1 MIFLFPKEVK
11 SNYGGY
17 ATLVRLY
24 YSFFSQ
30 NSEFSELKLD
40 FRDTY
45 FFEANLCAVL
55 GAILSKVSENN
66 NTIIFLNLKPKVES
80 IFTRNHFLSYF
91 GGQILPD
98 YNSTTIKFKK
108 FEVVEDKQFKAYLDN
123 ELLTQQDL
131 PQMTLTLRKEI
142 SKSMF
147 EIFSNADIH
156 GKSKYVFCCGQY
168 YPRLKKIDFTIVD
181 LGRTIRYNVREY
193 LQKPL
198 MSAKEAIEWAVKEGN
213 TTKTGNIPGG
223 LGLSLIRKFISLNQ
237 GDFQIISSDGFLSE
251 TKGHLLTMDLESDNE
266 ESMNFMGTIVN
277 LQFNIKDTK
286 SYQLSSEQIDPDDIF

>member
-1 MIFLFPKEVK
+1 MIFSFPKEVK

-40 FRDTY
+40 FKDTY
-45 FFEANLCAVL
+45 FFDANLCAVL

-66 NTIIFLNLKPKVES
+66 NTITFLNLRPKVES

-168 YPRLKKIDFTIVD
+168 YPQLKKIDFTIVD

-198 MSAKEAIEWAVKEGN
+198 MSATEAMRWAIEEGN

-237 GDFQIISSDGFLSE
+237 GDFQIVSSDGFLSE
-251 TKGHLLTMDLESDNE
+251 TKGHLLTMDLESLNE

>member
-1 MIFLFPKEVK
+1 MIFEFPREVK
-11 SNYGGY
+11 SNFGGY
-17 ATLVRLY
+17 ETLVKLY
-24 YSFFSQ
+24 YLFFSQ
-30 NSEFSELKLD
+30 NHEFTELVLD
-40 FRDTY
+40 FKNTN
-45 FFEANLCAVL
+45 FFDANLCAVL
-55 GAILSKVSENN
+55 GAILSKVTEHNN
-66 NTIIFLNLKPKVES
+66 SIRFVNIRHGIQN

-98 YNSTTIKFKK
+98 HNSTTIKFQK

-131 PQMTLTLRKEI
+131 PQMTVSLRKEI

-168 YPRLKKIDFTIVD
+168 YPNLKKIDFTIVD
-181 LGRTIRYNVREY
+181 LGRTIRHNVREY
-193 LQKPL
+193 LQKPSI
-198 MSAKEAIEWAVKEGN
+198 SATDAIKWAIEEGN

-223 LGLSLIRKFISLNQ
+223 LGLSLIRKFISLNE
-237 GDFQIISSDGFLSE
+237 GEFQIISSNGFLSE
-251 TKGHLLTMDLESDNE
+251 TKGHLLTLNLESPSE
-266 ESMNFMGTIVN
+266 EPMNFLGTIVN

-286 SYQLSSEQIDPDDIF
+286 SYQLSSEKIDPDDIF

>member
-1 MIFLFPKEVK
+1 MIFSFPKEVK

-17 ATLVRLY
+17 ETLVRLY
-24 YSFFSQ
+24 YTFFSQ

-40 FRDTY
+40 FKDTY
-45 FFEANLCAVL
+45 FFDANLCAVL
-55 GAILSKVSENN
+55 GAILSKVNENN

-98 YNSTTIKFKK
+98 HNSTTIKFKK

-168 YPRLKKIDFTIVD
+168 YPQLKKIDFTIVD

-193 LQKPL
+193 LKNPM
-198 MSAKEAIEWAVKEGN
+198 MSATEAIKWAIEEGN

-237 GDFQIISSDGFLSE
+237 GDFQIVSSDGFLSE
-251 TKGHLLTMDLESDNE
+251 TKGHLLTMDLESLNE

>member
-1 MIFLFPKEVK
+1 MIFSFPKEVK

-17 ATLVRLY
+17 ETLVRLY
-24 YSFFSQ
+24 YTFFSQ

-40 FRDTY
+40 FKDTY
-45 FFEANLCAVL
+45 FFDANLCAVL
-55 GAILSKVSENN
+55 GAILSKENENN

-168 YPRLKKIDFTIVD
+168 YPQLKKIDFTIVD

-193 LQKPL
+193 LQNPI
-198 MSAKEAIEWAVKEGN
+198 MSATEAIKWAIEEGN

-237 GDFQIISSDGFLSE
+237 GDFQIVSSDGFLSE
-251 TKGHLLTMDLESDNE
+251 TKGHLLTMDLESLNE